1 MDINEGKQE
10 YVRLVLNDIRKLQCE
25 WNIHPWRKEFGKVY
39 HAKATDKLVIRLLG
53 WKGSLQSDRNHA
65 YFLDIMA
72 EKNEGSMVLPD
83 TFVFTVIRAEIGV
96 GLDKDFFP
104 FLHSDEM
111 ALEWRRE
118 QLMAPS
124 EKWTPLKFIDKQK
137 WQSLSAT
144 YTYYGNSRNPHSS
157 QCTLHDLDS
166 FTFQESVTSE
176 VFYSVNQSHNHF
188 IHEEKKHTFTIV
200 MLTWEFPPAVI
211 GGLGRHVWELS
222 RRLAHAGH
230 QVLVV
235 TPHTLGA
242 PPKETVEGIKV
253 YRAKEVASDYDD
265 FHLFVAQTNMNMAEQ
280 VRILSSRYK
289 LDLIHAHDWLVG
301 FAARSLKEMMSLPV
315 ISTIHALEN
324 GRSSLEHPIQQ
335 HTNTLEELLISDSDV
350 LIVCSAFMQQEL
362 EKRNL
367 DINAIHI
374 ISNGAQLSSEKSKS
388 ILDFI
393 GRRSFSHLVLFMGR
407 IVPEKGITT
416 LIDAARTTLKG
427 DPECLFVIAGKG
439 PWLTDYKL
447 EISRLGLEKN
457 ILLVGFL
464 NEVEKA
470 TMLDLAD
477 LLVVPSLYEPF
488 GIVALEGMAAGKPV
502 IAARTGGMA
511 SIIDHKR
518 TGLLFSPG
526 NSTELSKK
534 ITWLLKNPGWRIKLG
549 RNAMD
554 EVKRKYNWEDV
565 REKTEAVYET
575 TITTS
580 SVQ

>member
-1 MDINEGKQE
+1 MDITEGKQE
-10 YVRLVLNDIRKLQCE
+10 YVRIVLNNMGKFQCE

-53 WKGSLQSDRNHA
+53 WNGSLQTDRNHA

-72 EKNEGSMVLPD
+72 DKNEGSMVLPD
-83 TFVFTVIRAEIGV
+83 ILVFKVIRAEIGV

-104 FLHSDEM
+104 FLQTDDM
-111 ALEWRRE
+111 KMEWRRE
-118 QLMAPS
+118 QLMEPS
-124 EKWTPLKFIDKQK
+124 ENWKPLNFIDRQK
-137 WQSLSAT
+137 WQAFSAT
-144 YTYYGNSRNPHSS
+144 YTYYGKSSRPHSS
-157 QCTLHDLDS
+157 QRTVHDLDS
-166 FTFQESVTSE
+166 SIFEESVTSE

-188 IHEEKKHTFTIV
+188 LHEEKKHTFTII

-211 GGLGRHVWELS
+211 GGLGKHVWELS
-222 RRLAHAGH
+222 KRLAHAGH

-242 PPKETVEGIKV
+242 PPKEMVDGVEV

-265 FHLFVAQTNMNMAEQ
+265 FHLYVAQTNMNLVEQ
-280 VRILSSRYK
+280 VRILSSRYR

-301 FAARSLKEMMSLPV
+301 IATRALKENISLPV

-324 GRSSLEHPIQQ
+324 GRSNLEHPIQQ
-335 HTNTLEELLISDSDV
+335 RTDILEELLIRDSDV
-350 LIVCSAFMQQEL
+350 LIVCSAYMKKEV
-362 EKRNL
+362 EKKIHDNH
-367 DINAIHI
+367 AIHI
-374 ISNGAQLSSEKSKS
+374 IPNGAQLSSEKSKS

-416 LIDAARTTLKG
+416 LIDAARTTLKS

-439 PWLTDYKL
+439 PWLSDYKR

-457 ILLVGFL
+457 ILLIGFL

-488 GIVALEGMAAGKPV
+488 GIVVLEGMAAGKPV
-502 IAARTGGMA
+502 IAARTGGMTY
-511 SIIDHKR
+511 IIDHKR

-526 NSTELSKK
+526 NSAELSEK
-534 ITWLLKNPGWRIKLG
+534 ITWLLTNPDECIKLG

-565 REKTEAVYET
+565 REQTEAVYKT